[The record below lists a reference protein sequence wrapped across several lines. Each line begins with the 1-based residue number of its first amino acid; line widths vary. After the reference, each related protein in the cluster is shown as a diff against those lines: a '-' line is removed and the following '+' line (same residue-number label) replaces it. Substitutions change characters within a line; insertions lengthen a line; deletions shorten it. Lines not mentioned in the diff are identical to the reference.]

1 MEKRT
6 DDTEEA
12 FLKRYQQY
20 LDRTQPILDFYEQKD
35 LLIKITNNSE
45 DQTEAL
51 HELMEVVHDN

>member
-1 MEKRT
+1 M
-6 DDTEEA
+6 
-12 FLKRYQQY
+12 KRYQQY